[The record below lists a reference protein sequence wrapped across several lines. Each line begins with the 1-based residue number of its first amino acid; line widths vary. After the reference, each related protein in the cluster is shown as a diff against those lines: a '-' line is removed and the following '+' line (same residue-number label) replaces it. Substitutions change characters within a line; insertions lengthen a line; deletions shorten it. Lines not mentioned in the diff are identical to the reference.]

1 MSKKP
6 SKIRVVCTLHCI
18 YLWLCESDGAEKK
31 GPAAPH
37 FLVDLLLSK
46 SAVGREEWGNWKSL
60 PFVQRV
66 FLWEIFYQL
75 CRRFYTTFRA
85 FTALKSSCSLS
96 LLHSFQFTFLNEPR
110 YWLYVQEQDFLT
122 TTYISHTIH
131 NLVVLLLAMAVAT
144 KTFCSKTRGEEAFLC
159 PRIWV
164 MNREKVRWNTL
175 VSELKKGRL
184 FYNFCFAE
192 KGFLLSH
199 SDGIISIGKRPLGVA
214 KRKKRNEKFKV
225 DINWDAQNR
234 KKAVCWRPPR
244 RPIQKM
250 RKCYCTL
257 LLSEID
263 NILDPKQAVSP
274 VRL

>member
-1 MSKKP
+1 MSHDTV
-6 SKIRVVCTLHCI
+6 RTRTRL
-18 YLWLCESDGAEKK
+18 
-31 GPAAPH
+31 PH
-37 FLVDLLLSK
+37 
-46 SAVGREEWGNWKSL
+46 
-60 PFVQRV
+60 
-66 FLWEIFYQL
+66 Y
-75 CRRFYTTFRA
+75 
-85 FTALKSSCSLS
+85 
-96 LLHSFQFTFLNEPR
+96 
-110 YWLYVQEQDFLT
+110 
-122 TTYISHTIH
+122 YINHTIH

-159 PRIWV
+159 SRIWV

-263 NILDPKQAVSP
+263 NILDPKQAVSLYVP
-274 VRL
+274 REFDFRKNACACMHYIDCKSNIYILLHRIIFYDFQSEKLQGKMKEKPLCKIPFMW

>member
-1 MSKKP
+1 MGGTYYPKVFYEQKTKWNKS
-6 SKIRVVCTLHCI
+6 SVYFALYLSVTLREWRC
-18 YLWLCESDGAEKK
+18 WKK

-159 PRIWV
+159 SRIWV

-184 FYNFCFAE
+184 FFTIFALQ
-192 KGFLLSH
+192 KKDFYCRTVTVSFL
-199 SDGIISIGKRPLGVA
+199 
-214 KRKKRNEKFKV
+214 
-225 DINWDAQNR
+225 
-234 KKAVCWRPPR
+234 
-244 RPIQKM
+244 
-250 RKCYCTL
+250 
-257 LLSEID
+257 
-263 NILDPKQAVSP
+263 
-274 VRL
+274 

>member
-85 FTALKSSCSLS
+85 FTALKKQLLSLAPPLVSIYIFKWATILVVRTRTRLPHYYIYQPHHSQSCSATTRDGS
-96 LLHSFQFTFLNEPR
+96 SNENFL
-110 YWLYVQEQDFLT
+110 QQDEG
-122 TTYISHTIH
+122 
-131 NLVVLLLAMAVAT
+131 
-144 KTFCSKTRGEEAFLC
+144 RG
-159 PRIWV
+159 
-164 MNREKVRWNTL
+164 
-175 VSELKKGRL
+175 GL
-184 FYNFCFAE
+184 FVPSY
-192 KGFLLSH
+192 
-199 SDGIISIGKRPLGVA
+199 LGDES
-214 KRKKRNEKFKV
+214 RK
-225 DINWDAQNR
+225 
-234 KKAVCWRPPR
+234 
-244 RPIQKM
+244 
-250 RKCYCTL
+250 
-257 LLSEID
+257 S
-263 NILDPKQAVSP
+263 
-274 VRL
+274 